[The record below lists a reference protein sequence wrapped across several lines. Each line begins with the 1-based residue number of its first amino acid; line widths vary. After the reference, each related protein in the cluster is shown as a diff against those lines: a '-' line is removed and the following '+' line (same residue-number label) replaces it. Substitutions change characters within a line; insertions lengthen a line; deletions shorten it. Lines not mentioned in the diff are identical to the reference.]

1 MKMKKGFVNKS
12 ELRAV
17 RLTNEFVK
25 LINFNKDEIRDK
37 IYACWIGKNIGGTIG
52 TPFEGTWEINNCEG
66 FTTKPGEPLP
76 NDDLDLQLV
85 WLYAMSEEGPKKLN
99 SKVLGEYWLEYVCP
113 YWNEY
118 GICKSNM
125 RNGLVPP
132 LSGQYKNQWK
142 HSNGAWIRTEVW
154 ATLFPGDVENAIRF
168 AYEDSCVDHGSGEGT
183 YAAIF
188 VAALQ
193 SAAFVIDDIRTLITL
208 GLSKIPEKS
217 RMHKFISKTLECYD
231 KGMTWLEARNIILEM
246 SLADEELGWFQ
257 APGNVAFAVIG
268 LLWGEGDFKKSV
280 LTACR
285 CGDDADC
292 TCATVGAVLGLMH
305 GSKIIP
311 KDWQEYIGDNII
323 TVSVNK
329 GALQDFDTKF
339 MNSCSSLTDKVMS
352 LHPVT
357 LYGTKVEISDR
368 ATDIRRF
375 DISETMGNDFAMS
388 LEYLSDYY
396 LKYDSAIAKYTV
408 EFDKEPQLCA
418 GEQIGITLSIVN
430 KFISQKNYTVE
441 WILPE
446 GWSVEGKKNISVH
459 YQCSDRLHNEV
470 IISEDYVVTA
480 PYELDAVNK
489 LILSVKGAATVDET
503 LIPIVIMG

>member
-1 MKMKKGFVNKS
+1 MRKDRPQKP
-12 ELRAV
+12 ELRHTP
-17 RLTNEFVK
+17 LNMDVK
-25 LINFNKDEIRDK
+25 KINFNKDELRDK

-52 TPFEGTWEINNCEG
+52 TPFEGSREINDCEG
-66 FTTKPGEPLP
+66 FTTKPGQPLP

-85 WLYAMSEEGPKKLN
+85 WLYAMSEEGPKKLD
-99 SKVLGEYWLEYVCP
+99 SKILGEYWLEYICP

-154 ATLFPGDVENAIRF
+154 ATLFPADVENAIRF
-168 AYEDSCVDHGSGEGT
+168 AYEDACVDHGSGEGT

-193 SAAFVIDDIRTLITL
+193 SLAFVVNDIKELISL

-217 RMHKFISKTLECYD
+217 KMYSFITKTLECYD
-231 KGMTWLEARNIILEM
+231 KGMTWLEARNVILEM
-246 SLADEELGWFQ
+246 SLSDEELGWFQ

-268 LLWGEGDFKKSV
+268 LLWGEGDFKKSI
-280 LTACR
+280 LTACH
-285 CGDDADC
+285 CGDDTDC
-292 TCATVGAVLGLMH
+292 TCATVGAILGLMH

-323 TVSVNK
+323 TISVNN

-339 MNSCSSLTDKVMS
+339 MKNCQSLTDKVMS

-357 LYGTKVEISDR
+357 LYGR
-368 ATDIRRF
+368 AVTVTDAPTDLSNFSI
-375 DISETMGNDFAMS
+375 DSAKGNDFAMS

-396 LKYDSAIAKYTV
+396 VKYDSLIAKYII
-408 EFDKEPQLCA
+408 EFDREPQLGSC
-418 GEQIGITLSIVN
+418 EQIGITLSIMN
-430 KFISQKNYTVE
+430 KFISQKNYKVE

-446 GWSVEGKKNISVH
+446 GWTAEGKKNVSVH
-459 YQCSDRLHNEV
+459 YQCPDRLRNERIVSEEYV
-470 IISEDYVVTA
+470 ITA
-480 PYELDAVNK
+480 PSELDATNT
-489 LILSVKGAATVDET
+489 LILSIKGAATFDEA
-503 LIPIVIMG
+503 LIPVVIMG

>member
-1 MKMKKGFVNKS
+1 MENRRINKP
-12 ELRAV
+12 ELREV
-17 RLTNEFVK
+17 GLVNEFAK
-25 LINFNKDEIRDK
+25 SINFNRAEVRDK

-52 TPFEGTWEINNCEG
+52 TPFEGTRELNDCEG
-66 FTTKPGEPLP
+66 FTTKPGQPLP

-85 WLYAMSEEGPKKLN
+85 WLYAMSEEGPEKLN
-99 SKVLGEYWLEYVCP
+99 SRVLGEYWLEYVCP

-125 RNGLVPP
+125 RNGILPP

-168 AYEDSCVDHGSGEGT
+168 AYEDASVDHGSGEGT

-188 VAALQ
+188 VAAIQ
-193 SAAFVIDDIRTLITL
+193 SAAFVINDLRTLISV

-217 RMHKFISKTLECYD
+217 RMYKFIKKTLECYD
-231 KGMTWLEARNIILEM
+231 SGMSWLEARNVILEM

-268 LLWGEGDFKKSV
+268 LLWGEGDFKKSI
-280 LTACR
+280 LTACH
-285 CGDDADC
+285 CGDDTDC

-311 KDWQEYIGDNII
+311 KDWQEYIGDEII
-323 TVSVNK
+323 TISVNG
-329 GALQDFDTKF
+329 GALQDFNTKF
-339 MNSCSSLTDKVMS
+339 MKSCQSLTDKVMS

-357 LYGTKVEISDR
+357 LHKSKVMVSDD
-368 ATDIRRF
+368 ATDTHEF
-375 DISETMGNDFAMS
+375 TLDSVMGDEFAMS
-388 LEYLSDYY
+388 LECLSDYY
-396 LKYDSAIAKYTV
+396 IEQKSDIAKFTLEY
-408 EFDKEPQLCA
+408 EKEPQIAA
-418 GEQIGITLSIVN
+418 GEEISVRLSIVN
-430 KFISQKNYTVE
+430 KFISQKNYNVE

-446 GWSVEGKKNISVH
+446 GWRAEGKKNISVH
-459 YQCSDRLHNEV
+459 YQCPDRLRNEV
-470 IISEDYVVTA
+470 VVSEEYVITA
-480 PYELDAVNK
+480 PDEIDAVNT
-489 LILSVKGAATVDET
+489 LILSVKAAGTIDYT
-503 LIPIVIMG
+503 YIPVVIMG